1 MRVLRPPV
9 STQPALPSVADFSKM
24 VPSVQ
29 YTDRLLGY
37 ISGRLCFILMVFMP
51 TLAAAADHV
60 TTVVHADEKTGRLV
74 RSIAVWPRVI
84 SPRTSAEI
92 PEASVAQVASSDLT
106 GMIDRIAEQHGVE
119 GSLVHS
125 VIQTESNY
133 NPLAVSP
140 KGALGLMQLIP
151 STAKRFGVAD
161 AFNVAENIQGGV
173 RYLRFLLDYYQN
185 DYVKAIAAYNAGEAA
200 VDRYN
205 GIPPYQETRG
215 YVYAVARNL
224 KTARAKQ
231 EAARIAAVPIA
242 AENTGTIVAF
252 TGADGKLYYRTRN
265 LTP

>member
-1 MRVLRPPV
+1 MRLLRPPV
-9 STQPALPSVADFSKM
+9 RTQPALRSVADFSKM

-29 YTDRLLGY
+29 YTDRLLRY

-51 TLAAAADHV
+51 TFAAAADHV
-60 TTVVHADEKTGRLV
+60 TTVVHADQKTGKLV
-74 RSIAVWPRVI
+74 RSIAVAPV
-84 SPRTSAEI
+84 TQA
-92 PEASVAQVASSDLT
+92 ASSDLD
-106 GMIDRIAEQHGVE
+106 GLIDRIAEQHGVE

-185 DYVKAIAAYNAGEAA
+185 DYVKTIAAYNAGEAA

-205 GIPPYQETRG
+205 GIPPFQETRG

-231 EAARIAAVPIA
+231 EASRIAAIPTTP
-242 AENTGTIVAF
+242 EDTGTVIAF
-252 TGADGKLYYRTRN
+252 TSADGKLYYRTRN